1 MMEMLRHHRTP
12 CAAVL
17 LFLCMFL
24 GGRAAVAQ
32 VDTGAL
38 LGTVKDASGAV
49 IPNAKVTLTNEG
61 TSLTLTATTRGDGSY
76 IFTPLKIG
84 TYTVEAEA
92 PGFEKGRNAGVVVNI
107 QQQVVVD
114 FTLVPGAVTQTVEVT
129 SQAPLLQTQ
138 NGSVGQ
144 VVNSTAINDLPL
156 NGRNFNFLAR
166 LTAGVTEGQQE
177 GRSLNSNGWFAAN
190 GTRPAQNDLLLDGID
205 NNSDNVDFLNG
216 AAYVVK
222 PPVDALSEF
231 KLQTNSFNAEFG
243 RAGGAVLNATLKSGS
258 NQIHGDAWEFVRNDK
273 FDAADF
279 FQDAANESKGE
290 FRQNQFGGT
299 VGGPIIKN
307 KTFWFADYEGTRIRQ
322 ATPWL
327 TTVPTAAEAS
337 SGFTDFRDLISGQT
351 GVEGHPDILGR
362 TFSLGTILD
371 PATTRQLNAGQV
383 DPVTGLTAIS
393 SGFVRDQIQC
403 GGVANTICANRLDPN
418 AIKLLQLFPTPTASS
433 LFSNYSSNP
442 IGSTNVNQFDVRI
455 DQNFSEK
462 DQLFVRYSFF
472 DSPTFSPGPFTGY
485 ADGGGFNNG
494 EQKSRPQ
501 GAALSW
507 THSFSPTVINEA
519 RIGWTRESV
528 VRTQAYGND
537 TDNIP
542 GQFGIQGIPQEVG
555 NGGLPNFEIGGLS
568 QLGSAEWLVS
578 SRYSRTFQIT
588 DNLTKIYGSHSFKGG
603 VEIQQIQFPWIAPPY
618 SRGEFDYGGGYAA
631 IPNVGDSSTGRAQF
645 LLLPQPATYTGGV
658 SNLGGPNNVDA
669 SNFGYLNPF
678 KNYYGIYFQ
687 DDWKVT
693 PKFTLN
699 LGLRWDYFGVV
710 GDKFNAQG
718 NFVPGAPFS
727 TAEFVMD
734 TAAKS
739 VPLSPSFTNLLAKDG
754 INLVYTNAYGKGL
767 GTAQKT
773 NFAPR
778 VGFAYRF
785 TQKLVLRGGY
795 GIYYGGFENRGG
807 DPALGYNY
815 PFQYI
820 FGFPAANSQT
830 PVTYADGTQ
839 ASLERGFLGIPLNPA
854 LVNGAGLS
862 FRGIQFNYITP
873 YVQGYNLTAQ
883 YELTPNDSF
892 EVGYVASLGR
902 HIETFA
908 GTNHVSEILPPGTN
922 PQPYVPFPDFGRD
935 ASYAT
940 TDSNSDYHS
949 LQAKYDRRLAKG
961 LDMLVALTWGMT
973 RTNADDLLSGG
984 GIAGFR
990 APDLAGFGI
999 QQDMGLASYDIRKAL
1014 SWSGTY
1020 QLPFGHGQHF
1030 GASTSK
1036 IEDGVL
1042 GGWMFNWIVTMDD
1055 GQPITINCVTPGA
1068 SDLGCYALETGQP
1081 KYAGQHNVN
1090 QWMNPAAFADPAPA
1104 TAIGQ
1109 TNYAP
1114 LGGGAT
1120 QIIGPGFHR
1129 LDYSLF
1135 KQFQTTEK
1143 TRLEFRAEFFNITNH
1158 PNFALPGYT
1167 NYLQTSTFGKIT
1179 STRDSPNDPRQIQF
1193 ALKFYF

>member
-12 CAAVL
+12 WMAVL
-17 LFLCMFL
+17 LCLCMFL

-166 LTAGVTEGQQE
+166 LTAGVTVGQEE

-383 DPVTGLTAIS
+383 DPVTGLTAIG

-578 SRYSRTFQIT
+578 
-588 DNLTKIYGSHSFKGG
+588 
-603 VEIQQIQFPWIAPPY
+603 
-618 SRGEFDYGGGYAA
+618 
-631 IPNVGDSSTGRAQF
+631 
-645 LLLPQPATYTGGV
+645 
-658 SNLGGPNNVDA
+658 
-669 SNFGYLNPF
+669 
-678 KNYYGIYFQ
+678 
-687 DDWKVT
+687 
-693 PKFTLN
+693 
-699 LGLRWDYFGVV
+699 
-710 GDKFNAQG
+710 
-718 NFVPGAPFS
+718 
-727 TAEFVMD
+727 
-734 TAAKS
+734 
-739 VPLSPSFTNLLAKDG
+739 
-754 INLVYTNAYGKGL
+754 
-767 GTAQKT
+767 
-773 NFAPR
+773 
-778 VGFAYRF
+778 
-785 TQKLVLRGGY
+785 
-795 GIYYGGFENRGG
+795 
-807 DPALGYNY
+807 
-815 PFQYI
+815 
-820 FGFPAANSQT
+820 
-830 PVTYADGTQ
+830 
-839 ASLERGFLGIPLNPA
+839 
-854 LVNGAGLS
+854 
-862 FRGIQFNYITP
+862 
-873 YVQGYNLTAQ
+873 
-883 YELTPNDSF
+883 
-892 EVGYVASLGR
+892 
-902 HIETFA
+902 
-908 GTNHVSEILPPGTN
+908 
-922 PQPYVPFPDFGRD
+922 
-935 ASYAT
+935 
-940 TDSNSDYHS
+940 
-949 LQAKYDRRLAKG
+949 
-961 LDMLVALTWGMT
+961 
-973 RTNADDLLSGG
+973 
-984 GIAGFR
+984 
-990 APDLAGFGI
+990 
-999 QQDMGLASYDIRKAL
+999 
-1014 SWSGTY
+1014 
-1020 QLPFGHGQHF
+1020 
-1030 GASTSK
+1030 
-1036 IEDGVL
+1036 
-1042 GGWMFNWIVTMDD
+1042 
-1055 GQPITINCVTPGA
+1055 
-1068 SDLGCYALETGQP
+1068 
-1081 KYAGQHNVN
+1081 
-1090 QWMNPAAFADPAPA
+1090 
-1104 TAIGQ
+1104 
-1109 TNYAP
+1109 
-1114 LGGGAT
+1114 
-1120 QIIGPGFHR
+1120 
-1129 LDYSLF
+1129 
-1135 KQFQTTEK
+1135 
-1143 TRLEFRAEFFNITNH
+1143 
-1158 PNFALPGYT
+1158 
-1167 NYLQTSTFGKIT
+1167 
-1179 STRDSPNDPRQIQF
+1179 
-1193 ALKFYF
+1193 

>member
-1 MMEMLRHHRTP
+1 MMQMLRHRRTP
-12 CAAVL
+12 WVTL
-17 LFLCMFL
+17 LCFCMFL
-24 GGRAAVAQ
+24 GGRSAIAQ

-49 IPNAKVTLTNEG
+49 IPNAKVTLTNQG
-61 TSLTLTATTRGDGSY
+61 TSLAQTATTREDGTY

-84 TYTVEAEA
+84 TYTVEAESA
-92 PGFEKGRNAGVVVNI
+92 GFEKARNAGVVVNI

-166 LTAGVTEGQQE
+166 LTAGVTVGQEE

-299 VGGPIIKN
+299 IGGPIRKN

-327 TTVPTAAEAS
+327 STVPTEAESS
-337 SGFTDFRDLISGQT
+337 SGFTDFQDLISGQT
-351 GVEGHPDILGR
+351 GIAGTDLLGR
-362 TFSLGTILD
+362 TFKVGTVLD
-371 PATTRQLNAGQV
+371 PATTRPVTANQV
-383 DPVTGLTAIS
+383 DPVTGITATG

-403 GGVANTICANRLDPN
+403 NGVANTICANRLDPN
-418 AIKLLQLFPTPTASS
+418 AIKLLQLFPTPTAPG
-433 LFSNYSSNP
+433 LFSNYSSDP

-455 DQNFSEK
+455 DQNFSDK
-462 DQLFVRYSFF
+462 DQVFARYSFF
-472 DSPTFSPGPFTGY
+472 DSPTYSPGPFTGY

-494 EQKSRPQ
+494 YQKSRPQ
-501 GAALSW
+501 GAAVSW

-519 RIGWTRESV
+519 RVGWTRESV
-528 VRTQAYGND
+528 VRTQPFGDD
-537 TDNIP
+537 TNNIP
-542 GQFGIQGIPQEVG
+542 GQFGIQGIPQEEG
-555 NGGLPNFEIGGLS
+555 NGGLPYFGIGGLS

-578 SRYSRTFQIT
+578 ARYSRTFQIT
-588 DNLTKIYGSHSFKGG
+588 DNLTKIYGKHSFKGG

-618 SRGEFDYGGGYAA
+618 SRGEFDYGGGYTA

-645 LLLPQPATYTGGV
+645 LLTPAAAAYAGGV
-658 SNLGGPNNVDA
+658 SNLGGPNNVNA

-693 PKFTLN
+693 PKLTLN
-699 LGLRWDYFGVV
+699 LGLRWDYFGLV

-718 NFVPGAPFS
+718 NFVPGTPFS

-734 TAAKS
+734 SAAKS
-739 VPLSPSFTNLLAKDG
+739 VPLSPSFTTLLAKDG
-754 INLVYTNAYGKGL
+754 INLVYTNKYGKGL
-767 GTAQKT
+767 GTAQDT

-778 VGFAYRF
+778 LGFAYRF
-785 TQKLVLRGGY
+785 TNKLVLRGGY

-815 PFQYI
+815 PFQYA
-820 FGFPAANSQT
+820 FSFPAASSQAA
-830 PVTYADGTQ
+830 VTFPDGQQ
-839 ASLERGFLGIPLNPA
+839 ASLERGFLDIPLTPV
-854 LVNGAGLS
+854 LVQGAGLS

-873 YVQGYNLTAQ
+873 YVQGYNLTGQ

-902 HIETFA
+902 HIETFT

-940 TDSNSDYHS
+940 TNSNSDYHS
-949 LQAKYDRRLAKG
+949 MQAKYDRRLTKG
-961 LDMLVALTWGMT
+961 LDMLAAFTWGMT

-990 APDLAGFGI
+990 APNLPNFGI
-999 QQDMGLASYDIRKAL
+999 QADMGLASYDIRKAF

-1020 QLPFGHGQHF
+1020 QIPFGHAQHF

-1042 GGWMFNWIVTMDD
+1042 GGWMFNWIATLDD
-1055 GQPITINCVTPGA
+1055 GQPLTINCVTPGA
-1068 SDLGCYALETGQP
+1068 SDLGCYALETGAP
-1081 KYAGQHNVN
+1081 KYAGQHNEN
-1090 QWMNPAAFADPAPA
+1090 QWMNPAAFSDPAPA

-1158 PNFALPGYT
+1158 PNFSVTNMYT
-1167 NYLQTSTFGKIT
+1167 NYKSTSTFGQIT
-1179 STRDSPNDPRQIQF
+1179 ATRDSPNDPRQIQF

>member
-12 CAAVL
+12 WMAVL
-17 LFLCMFL
+17 LCLCMFL

-49 IPNAKVTLTNEG
+49 IPNAKVTLINEG
-61 TSLTLTATTRGDGSY
+61 TSLTLTMTTRGDGSY

-166 LTAGVTEGQQE
+166 LTAGVTVGQEE

-243 RAGGAVLNATLKSGS
+243 RAGGAVLNATVKSGS

-279 FQDAANESKGE
+279 FQDAAGESKGE

-299 VGGPIIKN
+299 IGGPIRKN

-327 TTVPTAAEAS
+327 TSVPTAAEAS
-337 SGFTDFRDLISGQT
+337 SGFTDFTDLISGQT
-351 GVEGHPDILGR
+351 GVAGTDLLGR
-362 TFSLGTILD
+362 TFKVGTILD
-371 PATTRQLNAGQV
+371 PATTRSVTAGQV
-383 DPVTGLTAIS
+383 DPVTGMTATG

-403 GGVANTICANRLDPN
+403 NGVPNTICANRLDPN
-418 AIKLLQLFPTPTASS
+418 AIKLLQLFPTPTASG

-455 DQNFSEK
+455 DQNFSDK
-462 DQLFVRYSFF
+462 DQLFVRYSFY

-494 EQKSRPQ
+494 DQKSRPQ
-501 GAALSW
+501 GAAVSW

-537 TDNIP
+537 TNNIP
-542 GQFGIQGIPQEVG
+542 GQFGIQGIPQESG
-555 NGGLPNFEIGGLS
+555 NGGLPYFGIGGLS

-618 SRGEFDYGGGYAA
+618 SRGEFDYGGGYTA

-645 LLLPQPATYTGGV
+645 VLSPAAATYAGGV
-658 SNLGGPNNVDA
+658 SNLGGPNNVNA

-693 PKFTLN
+693 PKLTLN
-699 LGLRWDYFGVV
+699 LGLRWDYFGLV

-718 NFVPGAPFS
+718 NFVPGKPFS

-734 TAAKS
+734 NAAKS
-739 VPLSPSFTNLLAKDG
+739 VPLSPSFTTLLTKDG

-767 GTAQKT
+767 GTAQDT

-778 VGFAYRF
+778 LGFAYRF
-785 TQKLVLRGGY
+785 TPKLVLRGGY

-815 PFQYI
+815 PFQYA
-820 FGFPAANSQT
+820 FSFPSANSQT
-830 PVTYADGTQ
+830 SVTYPDGQQ
-839 ASLERGFLGIPLNPA
+839 ASLERGFLDIPLNPS
-854 LVNGAGLS
+854 LVQASGLA
-862 FRGIQFNYITP
+862 FRGIQLHYITP
-873 YVQGYNLTAQ
+873 YVQGYNLTGQ

-902 HIETFA
+902 HIETFSS
-908 GTNHVSEILPPGTN
+908 TNDVAEILPPGTN
-922 PQPYVPFPDFGRD
+922 PQQYVPYPDFSRG
-935 ASYAT
+935 ANYAT
-940 TDSNSDYHS
+940 TNSNSDYHS
-949 LQAKYDRRLAKG
+949 MQAKYDRRLTKG
-961 LDMLVALTWGMT
+961 LDMLAALTWGMT
-973 RTNADDLLSGG
+973 RTNANDLLSGG
-984 GIAGFR
+984 GIASFR
-990 APDLAGFGI
+990 APYLPNFGI
-999 QQDMGLASYDIRKAL
+999 EHDMGLASYDIRKAL

-1036 IEDGVL
+1036 LEDGVL
-1042 GGWMFNWIVTMDD
+1042 GGWMFNWIMTMDD
-1055 GQPITINCVTPGA
+1055 GQPLTLNCVTNGT
-1068 SDLGCYALETGQP
+1068 SGLGCYALETGAA
-1081 KYAGQHNVN
+1081 KYAGPHNVN

-1104 TAIGQ
+1104 TTIGQ
-1109 TNYAP
+1109 SNYGP
-1114 LGGGAT
+1114 LGGGPT

-1135 KQFQTTEK
+1135 KQFQTTER

-1158 PNFALPGYT
+1158 PNFSVTNMYT
-1167 NYLQTSTFGKIT
+1167 NYKSTSTFGRIT
-1179 STRDSPNDPRQIQF
+1179 ATRDSPNDPRQIQF